1 MLPRDLLK
9 IASMMNVLEST
20 SDRFI
25 IYDIRSWY
33 LDHRTDIHV
42 IFSSYVSRAT
52 SFKNKKRRI
61 YFQWIANSCHFSM
74 IATSGMT
81 EKM

>member
-42 IFSSYVSRAT
+42 ISSSYVSRT
-52 SFKNKKRRI
+52 
-61 YFQWIANSCHFSM
+61 
-74 IATSGMT
+74 T
-81 EKM
+81 